1 MALEEAKGA
10 ECLKEQ
16 SVLSGGNKGFQVEG
30 SGCGHYSQKGSSTH
44 VLQTQKSRLTTA
56 YGLG

>member
-30 SGCGHYSQKGSSTH
+30 SGCGQKEQERG
-44 VLQTQKSRLTTA
+44 KSDR
-56 YGLG
+56 